1 MAPPMSLVSQGR
13 FPGFQAEDMSQDVK
27 TTRPWSSYSL
37 GQQQQTQIYRRP
49 TKESP
54 HIITDSVV
62 PACGSVWGW
71 PVAVDYAM
79 FCQFLQTSPFAHDG
93 CFAVKRKAAMIV

>member
-37 GQQQQTQIYRRP
+37 GQQQRTQIYRWP
-49 TKESP
+49 TK
-54 HIITDSVV
+54 
-62 PACGSVWGW
+62 G

-93 CFAVKRKAAMIV
+93 CFVGTVKRKAAMIV